1 MADPHRSSCVY
12 KAKFCPLLSISHLCQ
27 SKWSVKCQNSAIKL
41 TCLFACGI
49 SVSSPC
55 KACTNFRL
63 YSPVMETQT
72 QVIARAALLAIRLVK
87 TPLGE
92 QQVLIK
98 CVL

>member
-1 MADPHRSSCVY
+1 
-12 KAKFCPLLSISHLCQ
+12 
-27 SKWSVKCQNSAIKL
+27 
-41 TCLFACGI
+41 
-49 SVSSPC
+49 
-55 KACTNFRL
+55 
-63 YSPVMETQT
+63 MERQT